1 MRGGMQTPEITVR
14 GRTRRNIVLI
24 GMPGCGKSTAGV
36 LIAKELSFG
45 FLDTDVLIQ
54 SREGRRLAAIIAD
67 VGVDEF
73 LALEQRY
80 LLATHMSGFVIA
92 TGGSAV
98 YCGPA
103 MEHLRDDGVV
113 VFLDLPLEELSARLG
128 DLEQRGVVRRPGQT
142 LADLM
147 AERLPLYRKYADVTV
162 ACSGMGHEEVVR
174 AVLAAIGRL

>member
-1 MRGGMQTPEITVR
+1 MPLTRMTARGHM
-14 GRTRRNIVLI
+14 RRNIVLI

-45 FLDTDVLIQ
+45 FLDTDVMIQ

-67 VGVDEF
+67 VGVDDF

-80 LLATHMSGFVIA
+80 LLETQTSGFVIA

-103 MEHLRDDGVV
+103 MEHLREDGVV
-113 VFLDLPLEELSARLG
+113 VFLDLALEELSARLG

-162 ACSGMGHEEVVR
+162 KCSGMGHEEVVR
-174 AVLAAIGRL
+174 TVLAALGSL